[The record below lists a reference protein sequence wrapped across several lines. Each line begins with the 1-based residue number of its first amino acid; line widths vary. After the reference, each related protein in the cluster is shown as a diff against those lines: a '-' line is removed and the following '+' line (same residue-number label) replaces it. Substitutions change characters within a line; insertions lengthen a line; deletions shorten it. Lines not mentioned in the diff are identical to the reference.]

1 MAPHRFPILFI
12 TASRIGDAVLSSGLI
27 RSLAAEIPGARFTI
41 VASEL
46 TAPLFAEVPGL
57 ERIIVMEKRPL
68 GRHWLDLWSDT
79 RERKWGLVVD
89 TRGSAIS
96 TFLRPR
102 RRAVHKPGGPPVHKV
117 IEAARLLKLEDA
129 PPAPFIFVD
138 PETDARAETLTAG
151 EGPILAMAPAA
162 NWVGKTW
169 PVERFNQVA
178 RDLLGPGG
186 ALQGG
191 RLLVVGGPA
200 DREAA
205 LGMRGAATRG
215 QLIDIA
221 GRESLLVTFAALR
234 RARLFIG
241 GDSGLTHMAAA
252 AGVPTL
258 ALFGP
263 SDERLYAPWG
273 PLGRTVRGP
282 RSFEEIRAQD
292 PHLNQALRHMMDL
305 KVDTV
310 LAAARALI
318 AETETA
324 TAEDAA
330 VDPDL

>member
-27 RSLAAEIPGARFTI
+27 RSLAEEIPGARFTI

-57 ERIIVMEKRPL
+57 DRVIVMEKRPL
-68 GRHWLDLWSDT
+68 GRHWLDLWCET

-89 TRGSAIS
+89 TRGSAIA

-102 RRAVHKPGGPPVHKV
+102 RRAVHKAGGTPVHKV
-117 IEAARLLKLEDA
+117 IEAARLLKLEDT

-138 PETDARAETLTAG
+138 PASDARAETLTAG

-191 RLLVVGGPA
+191 RLLVVGGPE

-252 AGVPTL
+252 AGAPTL

-318 AETETA
+318 AETEVA
-324 TAEDAA
+324 PPEDAA
-330 VDPDL
+330 DDEDE